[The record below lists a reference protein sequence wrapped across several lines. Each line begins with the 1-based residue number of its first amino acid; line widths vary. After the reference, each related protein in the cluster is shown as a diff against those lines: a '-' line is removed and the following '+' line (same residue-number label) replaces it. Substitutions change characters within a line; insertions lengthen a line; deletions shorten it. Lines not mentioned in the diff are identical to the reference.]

1 MDNPLHSAIFG
12 AVRALLRPLASIL
25 IRNGIA
31 YGTFAELA
39 KKVYVDVAFEEFAE
53 PGKKQTISRVSAL
66 TGLFRKEAKRLH
78 ELTSATGAGAGERY
92 NRAIRVI
99 SGWVNDAQYQTTS
112 GEPADLALEGG
123 SQSFAKLVRDYSGDI
138 PTQAMLK
145 VLKAAGSVVETD
157 TGQLRLVS
165 RAFIPSSDPIDKLHI
180 LGTDVAEL
188 VATIDHNLTAE
199 PGMLFFQRKVSNST
213 VRVDA
218 VPEFRRLSA
227 EKAQALLEELDAW
240 LSRHEVSRTT
250 DDKSN
255 GQYVS
260 LGIYYS
266 EHQGS
271 SQGSK
276 EK

>member
-1 MDNPLHSAIFG
+1 MDNPLHSALFG
-12 AVRALLRPLASIL
+12 AVRALLRPLATIL

-78 ELTSATGAGAGERY
+78 ELPSAGGAGAAERY

-99 SGWVNDAQYQTTS
+99 SGWLNDAKYQTEA
-112 GEPADLALEGG
+112 GAPADLVIEG
-123 SQSFAKLVRDYSGDI
+123 SDQSFAMLVREYSGDI

-145 VLKAAGSVVETD
+145 VLKAAGSVVDTD
-157 TGQLRLVS
+157 TGRVRLVS
-165 RAFIPSSDPIDKLHI
+165 HAFIPSSDPIDKLHI

-199 PGMLFFQRKVSNST
+199 PGLLFFQRKVSNSA
-213 VRVDA
+213 VRADA
-218 VPEFRRLSA
+218 VPAFRSLSA

-240 LSRHEVSRTT
+240 LSRHEVPHIT
-250 DDKSN
+250 DDESD

-271 SQGSK
+271 K